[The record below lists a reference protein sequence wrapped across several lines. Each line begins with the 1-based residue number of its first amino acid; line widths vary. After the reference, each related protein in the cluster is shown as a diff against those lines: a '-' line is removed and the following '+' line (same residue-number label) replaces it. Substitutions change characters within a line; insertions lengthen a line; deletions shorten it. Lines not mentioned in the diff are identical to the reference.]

1 MEEIVEISLP
11 DEKLAVHYQDP
22 EAAKMCIL
30 NKISFCE
37 ARQKLLLLSGLV
49 MDSVCLQLY

>member
-11 DEKLAVHYQDP
+11 DEMLAVHYQDP

-30 NKISFCE
+30 NKISFFE
-37 ARQKLLLLSGLV
+37 ARQKVLLLSGLV

>member
-37 ARQKLLLLSGLV
+37 ARQKVLLLSGLG
-49 MDSVCLQLY
+49 MYSVCLQLY

>member
-37 ARQKLLLLSGLV
+37 ARQKVLLLSGLV